1 MLKSIIYICTFL
13 FIFHVH
19 SQDSLSIKHHEQEL
33 SLLFVGDI
41 MGHQSQI
48 NAAFNDNTGKYN
60 YDSCFKYIAPVLS
73 KADVTIAN
81 LEVTLAGWP
90 YAGYPQ
96 FSSPDE
102 LAVALKN
109 AGVDIMVTAN
119 NHSCDRR
126 KQGLERT
133 IRVLDSLEIG
143 HTGTFID
150 SASRAREYPMI
161 IEKNGFRIA
170 LLNYTYAT
178 NGIPATFPNIVNLI
192 SKKTI
197 IADLTRAKAMK
208 PDHII
213 VFMHWGL
220 EYKQYPSKYQIDF
233 YNLCKNNGADL
244 IIGSHPHVVQKM
256 EFHKSHE
263 NPHLVAY
270 SLGNFI
276 SNQRTSP
283 RDGGAILQV
292 NLIKKD
298 SISQIKDAGYYLTWV
313 YPPKVYNRKKFYVL
327 PIAKFEALPSF
338 FNSYSFNKMKAFAKG
353 SRSLFRA
360 ENKLV
365 YEYKY
370 NKESDSYYL
379 SEVKEKIE

>member
-1 MLKSIIYICTFL
+1 MPRSILYILSFL
-13 FIFHVH
+13 LILQAY
-19 SQDSLSIKHHEQEL
+19 SQDSVSTGQNEQEL
-33 SLLFVGDI
+33 SLLFIGDI

-48 NAAFNDNTGKYN
+48 NAAFDENIGEYN

-73 KADVTIAN
+73 QADVAIAN

-90 YAGYPQ
+90 YEGYPQ

-102 LAVALKN
+102 LAVAMKN

-119 NHSCDRR
+119 NHSCDRG
-126 KQGLERT
+126 KPGLERT

-143 HTGTFID
+143 QTGTFID
-150 SASRAREYPMI
+150 SASRAKKYPLL
-161 IEKNGFRIA
+161 IEKNGFKIA

-197 IADLTRAKAMK
+197 AQDLAKAKAMQ

-220 EYKQYPSKYQIDF
+220 EYKQYPSKYQTEF
-233 YNLCKNNGADL
+233 YNLCKDNGADL
-244 IIGSHPHVVQKM
+244 IIGSHPHVLQKM
-256 EFHKSHE
+256 EFHVEHK

-270 SLGNFI
+270 SLGNFV

-283 RDGGAILQV
+283 RDGGAIFQV
-292 NLIKKD
+292 NLLKKD

-313 YPPKVYNRKKFYVL
+313 YPRKINRRKKFYVL
-327 PIAKFEALPSF
+327 PIVKFESSPGFLDSF
-338 FNSYSFNKMKAFAKG
+338 SFDKMKAFAEG
-353 SRSLFRA
+353 SRALFKA

-365 YEYKY
+365 NEYKY
-370 NKESDSYYL
+370 NPETESYYL
-379 SEVKEKIE
+379 MELNE

>member
-1 MLKSIIYICTFL
+1 MPKSILYILACFCL
-13 FIFHVH
+13 YQVNG
-19 SQDSLSIKHHEQEL
+19 QDTQPQEEKEL
-33 SLLFVGDI
+33 SLLFIGDI

-48 NAAFNDNTGKYN
+48 NAAFDDNTGQYN
-60 YDSCFKYIAPVLS
+60 YDTCFKYIAPILS

-90 YAGYPQ
+90 YSGYPQ

-102 LAVALKN
+102 LAVAMKN
-109 AGVDIMVTAN
+109 AGVDVMVTAN

-126 KQGLERT
+126 KVGLERT
-133 IRVLDSLEIG
+133 IAVLDSLEIK
-143 HTGTFID
+143 HTGTFLD
-150 SASRAREYPMI
+150 AASREKEYPLL

-178 NGIPATFPNIVNLI
+178 NGIPASPPNIVNLI
-192 SKKTI
+192 NKETI
-197 IADLTRAKAMK
+197 LKDLAKARSIN
-208 PDHII
+208 PDHIV

-220 EYKQYPSKYQIDF
+220 EYKQYPSKQQVSF
-233 YNLCKNNGADL
+233 YNLCKNNGADM

-256 EFHKSHE
+256 EFHADNE

-292 NLIKKD
+292 NLHKRD
-298 SISQIKDAGYYLTWV
+298 SVSRVKNAGYYLTWV
-313 YPPKVYNRKKFYVL
+313 YPPKINQKKKFYVL
-327 PIAKFEALPSF
+327 PISKFENIPTFFDNASF
-338 FNSYSFNKMKAFAKG
+338 LKMKTFAEG
-353 SRSLFRA
+353 SRKLFEA
-360 ENKLV
+360 ENKHV
-365 YEYKY
+365 EEYKY
-370 NKESDSYYL
+370 NPEQENYYRI
-379 SEVKEKIE
+379 EVNNE

>member
-1 MLKSIIYICTFL
+1 MPKSFIYLIALLLVCR
-13 FIFHVH
+13 VQG
-19 SQDSLSIKHHEQEL
+19 QDSLSLAQKGQEL

-48 NAAFNDNTGKYN
+48 NAAFDETTGEYN

-102 LAVALKN
+102 LAVAMKN

-119 NHSCDRR
+119 NHSCDRG
-126 KQGLERT
+126 KPGLERT

-143 HTGTFID
+143 QTGTFID
-150 SASRAREYPMI
+150 SASRASKYPFL
-161 IEKNGFRIA
+161 IEKHGFRIA

-197 IADLTRAKAMK
+197 LDDLSRAKAMK

-213 VFMHWGL
+213 VFMHWGP
-220 EYKQYPSKYQIDF
+220 EYKQHPSKYQKDF

-256 EFHKSHE
+256 EFHSTPE

-292 NLIKKD
+292 NLAKKD
-298 SISQIKDAGYYLTWV
+298 SISQIRDAGYYLTWV
-313 YPPKVYNRKKFYVL
+313 YPPKINGRKKFYVL
-327 PIAKFEALPSF
+327 PLAKFESMPAF
-338 FNSYSFNKMKAFAKG
+338 FDSYSFNKMKDFAKG
-353 SRSLFRA
+353 SRDLFGVENKHVNEYRYDA
-360 ENKLV
+360 ENETYRLA
-365 YEYKY
+365 
-370 NKESDSYYL
+370 
-379 SEVKEKIE
+379 EVKEKIE

>member
-1 MLKSIIYICTFL
+1 MPKSILYILACFCL
-13 FIFHVH
+13 YQV
-19 SQDSLSIKHHEQEL
+19 SGQDTQPQEEKEL
-33 SLLFVGDI
+33 SLLFIGDI

-48 NAAFNDNTGKYN
+48 NAAFDDNTGQYN
-60 YDSCFKYIAPVLS
+60 YDTCFKYIAPILS

-90 YAGYPQ
+90 YSGYPQ

-102 LAVALKN
+102 LAVAMKN

-126 KQGLERT
+126 KVGVERT
-133 IRVLDSLEIG
+133 IAVLDSLEIK
-143 HTGTFID
+143 HTGTFLD
-150 SASRAREYPMI
+150 AASREKEYPLL

-178 NGIPATFPNIVNLI
+178 NGIPASPPNIVNLI
-192 SKKTI
+192 NKETI
-197 IADLTRAKAMK
+197 VKDLAKARSSN
-208 PDHII
+208 PDHIV

-220 EYKQYPSKYQIDF
+220 EYKQYPSKQQVNF

-256 EFHKSHE
+256 EFHADNE

-292 NLIKKD
+292 NLHKQD
-298 SISQIKDAGYYLTWV
+298 SVSKVKNAGYYLTWV
-313 YPPKVYNRKKFYVL
+313 YPPKINQKKKFYVL
-327 PIAKFEALPSF
+327 PIAKFENIPTFFDNASF
-338 FNSYSFNKMKAFAKG
+338 LKMKTFAEG
-353 SRSLFRA
+353 SRKLFEA
-360 ENKLV
+360 ENKHV
-365 YEYKY
+365 EEYKY
-370 NKESDSYYL
+370 NPEQENYYRI
-379 SEVKEKIE
+379 EVNNE